1 MEAIPNVIDP
11 SCIQQEINEADAE
24 RRLKLMYCKGRPNQS
39 LYNKYIETKA
49 RYDRLAELGNLAAV
63 FAHEV
68 ANPLSGLSASLQ
80 FALKDLARFT
90 LHGSATEDL
99 DIPVI
104 RGTIQGALRE
114 VDRLVELLDDFR
126 SSVPLQSLNL
136 KSTNLETIV
145 REIMVLEGT
154 GYKSAGITVKL
165 DFEAGLP
172 AIEIDASKIKQAI
185 LNLCKN
191 AVDAMGDGG
200 CLAIRAYRAE
210 GMVVLEITDDG
221 FGVPDDVDVFEL
233 FKTTKPR
240 GTGLGLPVVQQV
252 VSAHHGTID
261 FTSDPGQGTT
271 FTVRLPVS
279 AKRLSLPSPKEN

>member
-1 MEAIPNVIDP
+1 MEETPDTISASGID
-11 SCIQQEINEADAE
+11 QDVNEADAK
-24 RRLKLMYCKGRPNQS
+24 RRLKLVYCKGHPNQS
-39 LYNKYIETKA
+39 FYIDNRA
-49 RYDRLAELGNLAAV
+49 RHESFAELGKLAAV

-90 LHGSATEDL
+90 PHDSAKEDL
-99 DIPVI
+99 DIPI
-104 RGTIQGALRE
+104 IQGTIQGALRE

-126 SSVPLQSLNL
+126 SNVPAQSLNL
-136 KSTNLETIV
+136 KSTDLEKIV
-145 REIMVLEGT
+145 REILALEST
-154 GYKSAGITVKL
+154 GYKSAGVTVKL
-165 DFEAGLP
+165 NFEAGLP
-172 AIEIDASKIKQAI
+172 AIEIDPSKIKQAI

-191 AVDAMGDGG
+191 AVEAMGNGG

-271 FTVRLPVS
+271 FTVRLPIS
-279 AKRLSLPSPKEN
+279 AKRLSLPS

>member
-1 MEAIPNVIDP
+1 MEELPDAVGASGIGQDV
-11 SCIQQEINEADAE
+11 NEADAE
-24 RRLKLMYCKGRPNQS
+24 RRLKLVYCKGHPNQS
-39 LYNKYIETKA
+39 FYIENRA
-49 RYDRLAELGNLAAV
+49 RLERFAELGKLAAV

-90 LHGSATEDL
+90 LHHSAKRDV
-99 DIPVI
+99 DIPI
-104 RGTIQGALRE
+104 IQGTIQGALRE

-126 SSVPLQSLNL
+126 SNVPPQSLNI
-136 KSTNLETIV
+136 KSTDLETIV
-145 REIMVLEGT
+145 REILALEGT
-154 GYKSAGITVKL
+154 GYKSAGVTVKL
-165 DFEAGLP
+165 NFEAGLP
-172 AIEIDASKIKQAI
+172 AIEIDPSKIKQAI

-191 AVDAMGDGG
+191 AVEAMGDGG
-200 CLAIRAYRAE
+200 CLAIKAYRAE

-252 VSAHHGTID
+252 VSAHHGTVD
-261 FTSDPGQGTT
+261 FTSDSGQGTT
-271 FTVRLPVS
+271 FTVRLPIS
-279 AKRLSLPSPKEN
+279 TSTKRLSLPSPKEN

>member
-1 MEAIPNVIDP
+1 MEETPDVISASGIGQDV
-11 SCIQQEINEADAE
+11 NEADAE
-24 RRLKLMYCKGRPNQS
+24 RRLKLVYCKGHPNQS
-39 LYNKYIETKA
+39 FYIENRA
-49 RYDRLAELGNLAAV
+49 RLERFTELGKLAAV

-80 FALKDLARFT
+80 FALKDLARLT
-90 LHGSATEDL
+90 LHDTAKKDV
-99 DIPVI
+99 DVPII
-104 RGTIQGALRE
+104 QGTIQGALRE

-126 SSVPLQSLNL
+126 SNVPPQTLNL
-136 KSTNLETIV
+136 KSIDLEKIV
-145 REIMVLEGT
+145 REILALEAT

-165 DFEAGLP
+165 NFQAGLP
-172 AIEIDASKIKQAI
+172 AIEIDPSKIKQAI

-191 AVDAMGDGG
+191 AVEAMGDGG
-200 CLAIRAYRAE
+200 CLAIKAYRAE

-240 GTGLGLPVVQQV
+240 GTGLGLSVVQQV

-271 FTVRLPVS
+271 FTVRLPIS
-279 AKRLSLPSPKEN
+279 ARRLSLP

>member
-1 MEAIPNVIDP
+1 VEETPDVISASGIGQDV
-11 SCIQQEINEADAE
+11 NEADAE
-24 RRLKLMYCKGRPNQS
+24 RRLKLVYCKGHPNQS
-39 LYNKYIETKA
+39 FYIENRA
-49 RYDRLAELGNLAAV
+49 RLERFTELGKLAAV

-80 FALKDLARFT
+80 FALKDLARLT
-90 LHGSATEDL
+90 LHDTAKKDV
-99 DIPVI
+99 DVPII
-104 RGTIQGALRE
+104 QGTIQGALRE

-126 SSVPLQSLNL
+126 SNVPPQTLNL
-136 KSTNLETIV
+136 KSIDLEKIV
-145 REIMVLEGT
+145 REILALEAT

-165 DFEAGLP
+165 NFQAGLP
-172 AIEIDASKIKQAI
+172 AIEIDPSKIKQAI

-191 AVDAMGDGG
+191 AVEAMGDGG
-200 CLAIRAYRAE
+200 CLAIKAYRAE

-240 GTGLGLPVVQQV
+240 GTGLGLSVVQQV

-271 FTVRLPVS
+271 FTVRLPIS
-279 AKRLSLPSPKEN
+279 ARRLSLP

>member
-1 MEAIPNVIDP
+1 MEETPDVISASGIGQDV
-11 SCIQQEINEADAE
+11 NEADAE
-24 RRLKLMYCKGRPNQS
+24 RRLKLVYCKGHPNQS
-39 LYNKYIETKA
+39 FYIENRA
-49 RYDRLAELGNLAAV
+49 RLERFAELGKLAAV

-90 LHGSATEDL
+90 LHHSAKRDV
-99 DIPVI
+99 DIPI
-104 RGTIQGALRE
+104 IQGTIQGALRE

-126 SSVPLQSLNL
+126 SNVPPQSLNI
-136 KSTNLETIV
+136 KSTDLETIV
-145 REIMVLEGT
+145 REILALEGT
-154 GYKSAGITVKL
+154 GYKSAGVTVKL
-165 DFEAGLP
+165 NFEAGLP
-172 AIEIDASKIKQAI
+172 AIEIDPSKIKQAI

-191 AVDAMGDGG
+191 AVEAMGDGG
-200 CLAIRAYRAE
+200 CLAIKAYRAE

-252 VSAHHGTID
+252 VSAHHGTVD
-261 FTSDPGQGTT
+261 FTSDSGQGTT
-271 FTVRLPVS
+271 FTVRLPIS
-279 AKRLSLPSPKEN
+279 TSTKRLSLPSPKEN

>member
-1 MEAIPNVIDP
+1 VEETPDVISASGIGQDV
-11 SCIQQEINEADAE
+11 NEADAE
-24 RRLKLMYCKGRPNQS
+24 RRLKLVYCKGHPNQS
-39 LYNKYIETKA
+39 FYIENRA
-49 RYDRLAELGNLAAV
+49 RLERFAELGKLAAV

-90 LHGSATEDL
+90 LHHSAKRDV
-99 DIPVI
+99 DIPI
-104 RGTIQGALRE
+104 IQGTIQGALRE

-126 SSVPLQSLNL
+126 SNVPPQSLNI
-136 KSTNLETIV
+136 KSTDLETIV
-145 REIMVLEGT
+145 REILALEGT
-154 GYKSAGITVKL
+154 GYKSAGVTVKL
-165 DFEAGLP
+165 NFEAGLP
-172 AIEIDASKIKQAI
+172 AIEIDPSKIKQAI

-191 AVDAMGDGG
+191 AVEAMGDGG
-200 CLAIRAYRAE
+200 CLAIKAYRAE

-252 VSAHHGTID
+252 VSAHHGTVD
-261 FTSDPGQGTT
+261 FTSDSGQGTT
-271 FTVRLPVS
+271 FTVRLPIS
-279 AKRLSLPSPKEN
+279 TSTKRLSLPSPKEN